1 MHITKKT
8 IIILLTAIF
17 LIICLFNIFKP
28 FPYVEDTFIIRE
40 GETLKTISK
49 NLKEQGL
56 ISNSSLFFFTLYFTN
71 NPLDIKAGAYEIN
84 SAMGNFKI
92 IHQITTG
99 NTIKEKITIIEGWT
113 INDIAEYLEKEE
125 LFTKEEFLAATKK
138 DYSSEFSFLNSN
150 NLEGFLFPDTYF
162 INQTDTP
169 EIIIKR
175 MLLNFETKV
184 WGSVKDKENF
194 YEVLILSS
202 ILEREV
208 ISYEDKQKVAHIL
221 FKRLANDM
229 PLQVDATIL
238 YVNNNIFDSEI
249 DSLFNTYKYLGL
261 PPAPISN
268 PGIESIEAALNPL
281 NNNYWYYLSAKDGTT
296 IFSNNFEEHKMNK
309 IIYLR

>member
-17 LIICLFNIFKP
+17 LIICLFNIVKP

-221 FKRLANDM
+221 FKRLANNM